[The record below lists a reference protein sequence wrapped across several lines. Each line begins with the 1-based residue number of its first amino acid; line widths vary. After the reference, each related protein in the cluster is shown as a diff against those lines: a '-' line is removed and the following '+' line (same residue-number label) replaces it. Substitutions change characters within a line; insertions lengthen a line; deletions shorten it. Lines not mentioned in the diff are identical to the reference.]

1 MKRYKVKEV
10 IKMLEKD
17 GWSICRTRGD
27 HRQFKHPTKKGCVT
41 ISGKESDTI
50 SQEILSSIWKQAGW
64 EK

>member
-1 MKRYKVKEV
+1 MVGAYVE
-10 IKMLEKD
+10 
-17 GWSICRTRGD
+17 RGATTASLNT
-27 HRQFKHPTKKGCVT
+27 QQKKGCVT